1 MLTLEVK
8 GRRLWDERNEE
19 FLIIKDH
26 TLTMEHSLVSVSK
39 WESIWCKPF
48 LSKEPMTQEQTLSYI
63 QCMTITKNIDPNVY
77 LCLTNSD
84 IEKVRAYIENPM
96 TATTIYDE
104 SDSNGSKGGKKIITS
119 ELIYYW
125 MLSLNIPVEF
135 QKWHLNRLL
144 TLIKV
149 CNIENAPP
157 KKMSKS
163 EIYARNAKLNAER
176 KQRLGT
182 KG

>member
-8 GRRLWDERNEE
+8 GRRLWDEKNQE
-19 FLIIKDH
+19 FLYPKDH
-26 TLTMEHSLVSVSK
+26 VLIMEHSLVSVSK

-48 LSKEPMTQEQTLSYI
+48 LGKDPMTSEQTISYI
-63 QCMTITKNIDPNVY
+63 KCMTITKNVDPNIY
-77 LCLTNSD
+77 LCMTNEHID
-84 IEKVRAYIENPM
+84 KVKEYIEAPM
-96 TATTIYDE
+96 TATTIRE
-104 SDSNGSKGGKKIITS
+104 EETKGSSKVVTS

-135 QKWHLNRLL
+135 QKWHFNRLL

-149 CNIENAPP
+149 CNAENKPP
-157 KKMSKS
+157 KKMSKN

-176 KQRLGT
+176 KRRLGT